1 MRVLQKIMSW
11 HCTDIHTYRH
21 VGVPCG
27 VQRLMN
33 SSSTVTWLL
42 DEVLIARQHTWQG
55 AGGLRNRS
63 IMSSAAV
70 MNPTHATHKP
80 HNSLQ
85 YCWSGFIHIWQF
97 RLMVLFRFACR
108 KTQQVI
114 HTQLSHTRMHTSLL
128 MWDNLPIMVNCEA
141 ELLTI
146 SSYIS
151 IAMDCHDTTGTCVTS
166 YECDVINWLHLRHT
180 W

>member
-1 MRVLQKIMSW
+1 MSQWIYACTAEDHVLVLYW
-11 HCTDIHTYRH
+11 HTYIQTCWC
-21 VGVPCG
+21 PCG
-27 VQRLMN
+27 VQRLRN

-42 DEVLIARQHTWQG
+42 DEVLIARQHPWQG

-114 HTQLSHTRMHTSLL
+114 HTQVSHIPTYAYEPLNVRPLVNHCQVWGHIAHYFTIIYTDCNGLSRYHWHVCDLL
-128 MWDNLPIMVNCEA
+128 GIWCN
-141 ELLTI
+141 
-146 SSYIS
+146 
-151 IAMDCHDTTGTCVTS
+151 
-166 YECDVINWLHLRHT
+166 
-180 W
+180 

>member
-1 MRVLQKIMSW
+1 MNNCMYCRRSCPGTALTYIHIDMLVLLVVCRGWWTAPQLW
-11 HCTDIHTYRH
+11 P
-21 VGVPCG
+21 G
-27 VQRLMN
+27 
-33 SSSTVTWLL
+33 
-42 DEVLIARQHTWQG
+42 E
-55 AGGLRNRS
+55 GGLRNHS

-80 HNSLQ
+80 HNSLH

-108 KTQQVI
+108 KTQQVT
-114 HTQLSHTRMHTSLL
+114 HTQVSHIPICMHTSLL
-128 MWDNLPIMVNCEA
+128 MWDNMSILVNCEA
-141 ELLTI
+141 VLLTI
-146 SSYIS
+146 SSSYTP

>member
-1 MRVLQKIMSW
+1 MCTVLSARKIAMNESMNN
-11 HCTDIHTYRH
+11 CMYCRRSCPRTALTYIHIRRH

-42 DEVLIARQHTWQG
+42 DKVLIARQHTWQG
-55 AGGLRNRS
+55 AGGLRNHS

-80 HNSLQ
+80 HNNLQ

-114 HTQLSHTRMHTSLL
+114 HTQVSHIPIRMHTSLL
-128 MWDNLPIMVNCEA
+128 M
-141 ELLTI
+141 
-146 SSYIS
+146 
-151 IAMDCHDTTGTCVTS
+151 
-166 YECDVINWLHLRHT
+166 
-180 W
+180 